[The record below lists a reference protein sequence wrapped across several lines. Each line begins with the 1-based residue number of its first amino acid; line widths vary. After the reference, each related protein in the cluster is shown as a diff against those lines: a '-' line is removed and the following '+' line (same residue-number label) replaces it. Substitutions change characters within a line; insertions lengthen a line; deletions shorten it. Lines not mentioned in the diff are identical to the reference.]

1 VLFAPAKAANAGGV
15 AVSGLEQTQNATRIA
30 WGRDQVDERLREI
43 MDDIHDQCVAHGGE
57 GDVVDYALGADRA
70 SFERVAEAM
79 LAHGAV

>member
-1 VLFAPAKAANAGGV
+1 
-15 AVSGLEQTQNATRIA
+15 
-30 WGRDQVDERLREI
+30 